1 MDSISEVKI
10 IVKNALNYTKQIL
23 EKIIDIPSPS
33 GYCRNVLDYIASE
46 VKALGFSYDMTAKGN
61 GLIYIPKNDSNNNKE
76 KGILLSAHVDTLG
89 AMVRS
94 IKADGKIRMTTIGGF
109 MMQSVEG
116 EYCTI
121 HMRNQKT
128 VTGTILSTKPSVHVY
143 NDARSIER
151 TEELMEIRLDASVTS
166 KEDVQALGITVGD
179 YISFDPRYSVSESGY
194 IKSRHLDDKAGVAIL
209 MGFLHYIYENQVS
222 LSRDVTVMFST
233 YEEVGHGSSY
243 IPTTIDTL
251 LAIDMGAIGDDLTC
265 TEKDVSICVK
275 DGRGPYDYGM
285 VNELINIAQTE
296 KISYAL
302 DIYPY
307 YSSDASAALTGGHDI
322 KAALIGPGV
331 HASHTLE
338 RTHEDALRNTLQL
351 LIGYLK

>member
-1 MDSISEVKI
+1 MDRISEVKF
-10 IVKNALNYTKQIL
+10 IVESALNYTKQIL
-23 EKIIDIPSPS
+23 EKIIHIPSPS

-46 VKALGFSYDMTAKGN
+46 VKALGFSFDMTAKGN
-61 GLIYIPKNDSNNNKE
+61 GLIYIPQNDSKNNE
-76 KGILLSAHVDTLG
+76 KGILLTAHVDTLG

-94 IKADGKIRMTTIGGF
+94 IKADGKIRMTSIGGF

-143 NDARSIER
+143 NDARSMER
-151 TEELMEIRLDASVTS
+151 TEDLMEIRLDASVTS
-166 KEDVQALGITVGD
+166 KEEVEALGITVGD

-209 MGFLHYIYENQVS
+209 MGFLHYVHENQVS
-222 LSRDVTVMFST
+222 LSRDVTIMLST

-243 IPTTIDTL
+243 IPASIDTL

-285 VNELINIAQTE
+285 VNELINIAQTQ

-307 YSSDASAALTGGHDI
+307 YSSDASAALSGGHDI

-351 LIGYLK
+351 LIGYVK